1 MRSSTEALALPPSAD
16 VALLEKIEELSLIRA
31 LNDRLAQAATF
42 NIACQMLVDLVRE
55 ERVASAVE
63 YVSIDAERGIA
74 RLEATA
80 PEETAPC
87 GAHDVDL
94 ADEAIASLLE
104 HDEPRVLSRLPALPW
119 HAARRGGSERA
130 PSPASP
136 PGRGVLICAPTR
148 VRGVTTGLLLV
159 YTSADP
165 ERLGED
171 LRLLSIAATSAALA
185 LDVARRD
192 VREEFLAM
200 LRHDINNPVSVAVGY
215 TEMIVQQC
223 REEGRRDLL
232 ELALSVE
239 ESLNAVSDLVS
250 NYLHMPAIDRG
261 AQHLERAPLDLADLA
276 AKVAESYRL
285 FAAEKGIAI
294 TCHGV
299 CPTIEADRRPLTR
312 VVGNLLSNAIK
323 YTRGPG
329 QVTITCG
336 GDAREATLAV
346 ADTGYGLTRDDLQR
360 VFTKHARFHR
370 DRGIP
375 GTGLGLYICRE
386 IVGAHGGSIS
396 VASEVGR
403 GSVFTV
409 RLPAG

>member
-42 NIACQMLVDLVRE
+42 NVACQMLVDLVRD
-55 ERVASAVE
+55 ERVAEAVE

-74 RLEATA
+74 RLEAAT
-80 PEETAPC
+80 PEEIAPC

-94 ADEAIASLLE
+94 ADGAIAALLE
-104 HDEPRVLSRLPALPW
+104 RTEPRVLTTIPDLPW
-119 HAARRGGSERA
+119 HAARRPAAERVVR
-130 PSPASP
+130 PHD
-136 PGRGVLICAPTR
+136 VLICAPTR

-159 YTSADP
+159 YTDGNQ

-239 ESLNAVSDLVS
+239 ESLAVVSDLVS

-261 AQHLERAPLDLADLA
+261 AQHLERAPVDLADLA
-276 AKVAESYRL
+276 AKLVESYRL
-285 FAAEKGIAI
+285 FAAEKGIALE
-294 TCHGV
+294 CRGV
-299 CPTIEADRRPLTR
+299 CPTVEADRRPLTR
-312 VVGNLLSNAIK
+312 VIGNLLSNAIK

-329 QVTITCG
+329 RVTVTCG
-336 GDAREATLAV
+336 GDAGVATLAV

-360 VFTKHARFHR
+360 LFTKHARFHR
-370 DRGIP
+370 GRGIP

-386 IVGAHGGSIS
+386 IVGAHGGSIE
-396 VASEVGR
+396 VASEPGK
-403 GSVFTV
+403 GSTFTV
-409 RLPAG
+409 RLPAASGV

>member
-55 ERVASAVE
+55 ERVATAVE
-63 YVSIDAERGIA
+63 YVSIDTERGIA

-80 PEETAPC
+80 PEEIAPC

-104 HDEPRVLSRLPALPW
+104 RDDPCLLTRPPALPW
-119 HAARRGGSERA
+119 HAARRSTTER
-130 PSPASP
+130 PDASP
-136 PGRGVLICAPTR
+136 SRGVLICAPTR

-159 YTSADP
+159 YTAGDQ

-261 AQHLERAPLDLADLA
+261 AQHLERAPLDLAELA
-276 AKVAESYRL
+276 AKVTESYRL

-294 TCHGV
+294 ACRGI
-299 CPTIEADRRPLTR
+299 CPTVEADRRPLTR

-336 GDAREATLAV
+336 GHGGQATLAV
-346 ADTGYGLTRDDLQR
+346 ADTGYGLTPDDLQR
-360 VFTKHARFHR
+360 LFTKHARFHR

-386 IVGAHGGSIS
+386 IVGAHGGSI
-396 VASEVGR
+396 VVTSEPGQ
-403 GSVFTV
+403 GSIFTV
-409 RLPAG
+409 RLPAVAG

>member
-42 NIACQMLVDLVRE
+42 NVACQMLVDLVRE
-55 ERVASAVE
+55 ERTAHAVE
-63 YVSIDAERGIA
+63 YVSIDAGRGIA

-94 ADEAIASLLE
+94 AHAAIAPMLE
-104 HDEPRVLSRLPALPW
+104 QPEPRVLTRLPALPW
-119 HAARRGGSERA
+119 HTAGRTPAERA
-130 PSPASP
+130 PGLPARS
-136 PGRGVLICAPTR
+136 VLISAPTR

-159 YTSADP
+159 YTDGDQ

-215 TEMIVQQC
+215 TEMIVEQC
-223 REEGRRDLL
+223 RDEGRRDLL
-232 ELALSVE
+232 DLALSVE

-276 AKVAESYRL
+276 AKVVESYRL
-285 FAAEKGIAI
+285 FAAEKQIELE
-294 TCHGV
+294 CRGV

-329 QVTITCG
+329 RVTITCG
-336 GDAREATLAV
+336 SDGGDATLAV

-386 IVGAHGGSIS
+386 IVAAHGGTIE
-396 VASEVGR
+396 VASEPGR
-403 GSVFTV
+403 GSTFTV
-409 RLPAG
+409 RLPAAACG

>member
-42 NIACQMLVDLVRE
+42 NVACQMLVDLVRE
-55 ERVASAVE
+55 ERAAHAVE
-63 YVSIDAERGIA
+63 YVSIDTGRGIA

-80 PEETAPC
+80 PEEIAPC

-94 ADEAIASLLE
+94 AHEALAALLE
-104 HDEPRVLSRLPALPW
+104 RPEPRVLTRLPALPW
-119 HAARRGGSERA
+119 HAGRRTATERA
-130 PSPASP
+130 PGPPA
-136 PGRGVLICAPTR
+136 RGVLITAPTR

-159 YTSADP
+159 YTDGDQ

-215 TEMIVQQC
+215 TEMIVDQC
-223 REEGRRDLL
+223 RQEGRRDLL
-232 ELALSVE
+232 DLALSVE

-276 AKVAESYRL
+276 AKVTESYRL
-285 FAAEKGIAI
+285 FAAEKQIALE
-294 TCHGV
+294 CRGV
-299 CPTIEADRRPLTR
+299 CPTVEADRRPLTR

-329 QVTITCG
+329 TVTITCG
-336 GDAREATLAV
+336 GDGGEATLAV
-346 ADTGYGLTRDDLQR
+346 SDTGYGLTRDDLQR

-386 IVGAHGGSIS
+386 IVTAHGGTIE
-396 VASEVGR
+396 VTSEP
-403 GSVFTV
+403 GSGSTFTV
-409 RLPAG
+409 RLPTSYA

>member
-31 LNDRLAQAATF
+31 LNDRLAQASTF

-55 ERVASAVE
+55 ERVATAVE
-63 YVSIDAERGIA
+63 YVSIDVERGIA
-74 RLEATA
+74 RLEAAA
-80 PEETAPC
+80 PEEIALY

-94 ADEAIASLLE
+94 ADEAIAALLA
-104 HDEPRVLSRLPALPW
+104 HDDPRLLRRPPALPW
-119 HAARRGGSERA
+119 HAARRGPTERA
-130 PSPASP
+130 AASP
-136 PGRGVLICAPTR
+136 SSGVLICAPTR

-159 YTSADP
+159 YTSGDQ

-261 AQHLERAPLDLADLA
+261 AQHLERAPLDLAELA
-276 AKVAESYRL
+276 AKVTESYRL

-294 TCHGV
+294 TCRGI
-299 CPTIEADRRPLTR
+299 CPTVEADRRPLTR

-336 GDAREATLAV
+336 GHGGEATLAV
-346 ADTGYGLTRDDLQR
+346 ADTGYGLTPDDLQR
-360 VFTKHARFHR
+360 LFTKHARFHR

-386 IVGAHGGSIS
+386 IVGAHGGSI
-396 VASEVGR
+396 VVTSEPGQ
-403 GSVFTV
+403 GSTFTV
-409 RLPAG
+409 RLPAAAGG